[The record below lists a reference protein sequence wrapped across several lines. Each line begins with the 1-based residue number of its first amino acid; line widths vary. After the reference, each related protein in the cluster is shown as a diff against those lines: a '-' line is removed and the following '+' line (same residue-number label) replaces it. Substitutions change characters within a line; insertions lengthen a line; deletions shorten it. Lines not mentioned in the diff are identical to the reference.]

1 MPLTKVHKGF
11 FFQHRKFF
19 YTSFSFFL
27 HCFSIN
33 QCTIQSVKEWQE
45 QLALMPLLATVV
57 VPSQTLKLIILWTS
71 WGEIIPIGPSEWASA
86 VNHHKVSFANKNR
99 DMQSLQQKLNSLSR
113 MTLSTSDPNV
123 PQFFQKAKDV
133 QHAIEI
139 KMDSGRVTFHDLGI
153 DIADDTGGLDGD
165 GSNLDGKL

>member
-1 MPLTKVHKGF
+1 MLLTKVHKGF
-11 FFQHRKFF
+11 FFNIAKYLFFIFSSLFQHQPVYYPISQRMART
-19 YTSFSFFL
+19 TSIDAAISYSSSTFTDFEVNNFMD
-27 HCFSIN
+27 I
-33 QCTIQSVKEWQE
+33 
-45 QLALMPLLATVV
+45 M
-57 VPSQTLKLIILWTS
+57 
-71 WGEIIPIGPSEWASA
+71 GEIIPIGPLEWASA
-86 VNHHKVSFANKNR
+86 INHHKVSFANKNR

-113 MTLSTSDPNV
+113 MTPSTSDPNV